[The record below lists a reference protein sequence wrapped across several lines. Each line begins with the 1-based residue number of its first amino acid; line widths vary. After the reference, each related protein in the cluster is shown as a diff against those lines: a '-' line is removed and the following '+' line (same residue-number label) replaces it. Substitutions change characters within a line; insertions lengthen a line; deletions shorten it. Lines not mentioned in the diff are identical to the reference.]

1 MGRLC
6 FPDQLDSSARPG
18 PHVNWQILSQD
29 LCGLFCCK
37 YTHVGHLTNLRQIYI
52 HKSFPFN
59 KDHFYF
65 WQVYCIGTILSMQI
79 SFVGFQPVQSSEHMA
94 VSMENQGFFIKKKS
108 FFNVCT
114 ILALFKLEFLLK
126 LKLVMVNCCYFAFA
140 GPGSF
145 WTLPDAC
152 FHWLREIQAECWT
165 V

>member
-1 MGRLC
+1 
-6 FPDQLDSSARPG
+6 
-18 PHVNWQILSQD
+18 
-29 LCGLFCCK
+29 
-37 YTHVGHLTNLRQIYI
+37 
-52 HKSFPFN
+52 
-59 KDHFYF
+59 
-65 WQVYCIGTILSMQI
+65 MQI

-145 WTLPDAC
+145 WTLSDAC
-152 FHWLREIQAECWT
+152 FH
-165 V
+165 